1 MAAVK
6 TKLGKGGRVVI
17 PAEYRKRLG
26 IEPGDEI
33 IVSFKDGEIKITTI
47 KEAVRRA
54 QEIVRRFVPEG
65 RMLSDELIR
74 ERRKEAARE
83 EEASRE

>member
-1 MAAVK
+1 MTAIK
-6 TKLGKGGRVVI
+6 TRLGKGGRVVI
-17 PAEYRKRLG
+17 PAEYRKKLG

-33 IVSFKDGEIKITTI
+33 IVSFKDGEIKISTI

-65 RMLSDELIR
+65 VSLVDELIQ
-74 ERRKEAARE
+74 ERRREAARE
-83 EEASRE
+83 SRE

>member
-17 PAEYRKRLG
+17 PADYRKRLG

-33 IVSFKDGEIKITTI
+33 IVSFKDGEIKITTVR
-47 KEAVRRA
+47 EAVRRA

-65 RMLSDELIR
+65 VSLVDELIQ
-74 ERRKEAARE
+74 ERRREAARE
-83 EEASRE
+83 SRE

>member
-1 MAAVK
+1 MAAIK
-6 TKLGKGGRVVI
+6 TRLGKGGRVVI
-17 PAEYRKRLG
+17 PAEYRKKLG

-33 IVSFKDGEIKITTI
+33 IVSFKDGEIKLTTI

-65 RMLSDELIR
+65 VSLVDELIQ
-74 ERRKEAARE
+74 ERRREAARE
-83 EEASRE
+83 SRE

>member
-1 MAAVK
+1 MAAIK

-33 IVSFKDGEIKITTI
+33 IVTFKDGEIKITTVR
-47 KEAVRRA
+47 EAVRRA

-74 ERRKEAARE
+74 ERR
-83 EEASRE
+83 EEAGRE

>member
-1 MAAVK
+1 MAAIK

-33 IVSFKDGEIKITTI
+33 IVSFEDGEIKITTVR
-47 KEAVRRA
+47 EAVRRA

-65 RMLSDELIR
+65 VSLVDELIQ
-74 ERRKEAARE
+74 ERRREAARE
-83 EEASRE
+83 SRE

>member
-1 MAAVK
+1 MAAIK

-33 IVSFKDGEIKITTI
+33 IVSFKDGEIKITTVR
-47 KEAVRRA
+47 EAVRRA

-65 RMLSDELIR
+65 VSLVDELIQ
-74 ERRKEAARE
+74 ERRREAARE
-83 EEASRE
+83 SRE

>member
-1 MAAVK
+1 MAAIK

-33 IVSFKDGEIKITTI
+33 IVTFKDGEIKITTVR
-47 KEAVRRA
+47 EAGRRA
-54 QEIVRRFVPEG
+54 QAIVRRFVPEG

-74 ERRKEAARE
+74 ERR
-83 EEASRE
+83 EEAGRE

>member
-1 MAAVK
+1 MAVIK

-33 IVSFKDGEIKITTI
+33 IVTFKDGEIKITTVR
-47 KEAVRRA
+47 EAVRRA
-54 QEIVRRFVPEG
+54 QAIVRRFVPEG

-74 ERRKEAARE
+74 ERREEAARE
-83 EEASRE
+83 

>member
-1 MAAVK
+1 MAVIR
-6 TKLGKGGRVVI
+6 TKLGQGGRVVI

-33 IVSFKDGEIKITTI
+33 IVTFKDGEIKITTVR
-47 KEAVRRA
+47 EAVRRA
-54 QEIVRRFVPEG
+54 QAIVRRFVPEG

-74 ERRKEAARE
+74 ERREEAARE
-83 EEASRE
+83 

>member
-1 MAAVK
+1 MAAIK

-26 IEPGDEI
+26 IKPGDEI
-33 IVSFKDGEIKITTI
+33 IVSFKDGAIKITTI
-47 KEAVRRA
+47 REAVRRA

-74 ERRKEAARE
+74 ERREEAARE
-83 EEASRE
+83 

>member
-1 MAAVK
+1 MAAIK

-33 IVSFKDGEIKITTI
+33 IVTFKDGEIKITTVR
-47 KEAVRRA
+47 EAVRRA
-54 QEIVRRFVPEG
+54 QAIVRRFVPEG

-74 ERRKEAARE
+74 ERR
-83 EEASRE
+83 EEAGRE

>member
-1 MAAVK
+1 MAAIK

-33 IVSFKDGEIKITTI
+33 IVSFKDGEIKITTVR
-47 KEAVRRA
+47 EAVRRA

-74 ERRKEAARE
+74 ERR
-83 EEASRE
+83 EEAGRE

>member
-1 MAAVK
+1 MSAIK

-26 IEPGDEI
+26 IEPGDEV
-33 IVSFKDGEIKITTI
+33 IVSFKDGEIKITTVR
-47 KEAVRRA
+47 EAVRRA
-54 QEIVRRFVPEG
+54 QKIVRRFVPEG

-74 ERRKEAARE
+74 ERREEAARE
-83 EEASRE
+83 

>member
-1 MAAVK
+1 MAVIK

-33 IVSFKDGEIKITTI
+33 IVSFKDGEIKITTVR
-47 KEAVRRA
+47 EAVRRA

-65 RMLSDELIR
+65 VSLVDELIQ
-74 ERRKEAARE
+74 ERRREAARE
-83 EEASRE
+83 SRE

>member
-1 MAAVK
+1 MAAIK

-33 IVSFKDGEIKITTI
+33 IVTFKDGEIKITTVR
-47 KEAVRRA
+47 EAVRRA
-54 QEIVRRFVPEG
+54 QAIVRRFVPEG

-74 ERRKEAARE
+74 ERREEAARE
-83 EEASRE
+83 

>member
-1 MAAVK
+1 MAVIR

-33 IVSFKDGEIKITTI
+33 IVTFKDGEIKITTVR
-47 KEAVRRA
+47 EAVRRA
-54 QEIVRRFVPEG
+54 QAIVRRFVPEG

-74 ERRKEAARE
+74 ERREEAARE
-83 EEASRE
+83 

>member
-1 MAAVK
+1 MAVIR

-33 IVSFKDGEIKITTI
+33 IVTFKDGEIKITTVR
-47 KEAVRRA
+47 EAVRRA
-54 QEIVRRFVPEG
+54 QAIVRRFVPEG

-74 ERRKEAARE
+74 ERR
-83 EEASRE
+83 EEAGRE

>member
-1 MAAVK
+1 MTAIK
-6 TKLGKGGRVVI
+6 TRLGKGGRVVI
-17 PAEYRKRLG
+17 PAEYRKKLG

-33 IVSFKDGEIKITTI
+33 IVSFKDGEIKLTTI

-65 RMLSDELIR
+65 VSLVDELIQ
-74 ERRKEAARE
+74 ERRREAARE
-83 EEASRE
+83 SRE

>member
-1 MAAVK
+1 MTAIK

-17 PAEYRKRLG
+17 PAAYRKRLG

-33 IVSFKDGEIKITTI
+33 IVSFENGEIKITTVR
-47 KEAVRRA
+47 EAVRRA

-65 RMLSDELIR
+65 VSLVDELIQ
-74 ERRKEAARE
+74 ERRREAARE
-83 EEASRE
+83 SRE

>member
-1 MAAVK
+1 MTAIK

-33 IVSFKDGEIKITTI
+33 IVTFKDGEIKITTVR
-47 KEAVRRA
+47 EAVRRA
-54 QEIVRRFVPEG
+54 QAIVRRFVPEG
-65 RMLSDELIR
+65 VSLVDELI
-74 ERRKEAARE
+74 
-83 EEASRE
+83 